1 MMTYTPPEARAMFT
15 PVTLQECTGT
25 KSVAGKHT
33 PVYADKGV
41 IFVNAKSYG
50 GTEQTVNGVL
60 QVVDTLSIVTRYR
73 EDIKSGG
80 QLVFPDGSVY
90 EIIGRPEDIEQA
102 HAFLKFKCQY
112 VGGSP

>member
-1 MMTYTPPEARAMFT
+1 MTYIPAEARAMFT
-15 PVTLQECTGT
+15 PVTLKECTST
-25 KSVAGKHT
+25 KAVAGKHV

-50 GTEQTVNGVL
+50 GTEQTINGVL

-73 EDIKSGG
+73 EDIKSSG
-80 QLVFPDGSVY
+80 QLVFSDGSVY

-112 VGGSP
+112 VGGLA

>member
-15 PVTLQECTGT
+15 PATLRECTGT
-25 KSVAGKHT
+25 EKIAGKPM

-50 GTEQTVNGVL
+50 GTEQTINGVL
-60 QVVDTLSIVTRYR
+60 QVIDTLSIVTRYR
-73 EDIKSGG
+73 EDIKSSG
-80 QLVFPDGSVY
+80 QLVFSDGSVY

-112 VGGSP
+112 TGGRA